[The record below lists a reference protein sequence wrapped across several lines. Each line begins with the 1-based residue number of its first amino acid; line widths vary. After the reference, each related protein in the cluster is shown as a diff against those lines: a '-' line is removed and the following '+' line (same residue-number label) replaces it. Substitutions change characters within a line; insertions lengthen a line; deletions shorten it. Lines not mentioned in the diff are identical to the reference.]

1 MTNSSNINSKSPI
14 KGLILFLLSFIF
26 SISILIYFFAW
37 DSANKINQNKD
48 YQVSWLEEGS
58 MFICPLH

>member
-1 MTNSSNINSKSPI
+1 MTNSSNLNSKSPI

-26 SISILIYFFAW
+26 SITILIYFFAW
-37 DSANKINQNKD
+37 DSTNKINQNKD